1 MEGMISYYWD
11 TKSDGKFDWGSLL
24 ALINSRQVG
33 FIKYRL
39 KKGGTGEIQL
49 VRVLSH
55 YRSRGIGEEMYKRLE
70 DRAKRLG
77 VKRLIGTIGFR
88 RIYGDPERAEVF
100 WKRMGFTIT
109 GYDMEKELS

>member
-1 MEGMISYYWD
+1 
-11 TKSDGKFDWGSLL
+11 
-24 ALINSRQVG
+24 
-33 FIKYRL
+33 
-39 KKGGTGEIQL
+39 
-49 VRVLSH
+49 
-55 YRSRGIGEEMYKRLE
+55 MYKRLE

-100 WKRMGFTIT
+100 WKRMGFTIA